1 MEQHLTPTNTAAGS
15 HGGHSEPPNGEVGT
29 PSAPASAGPLVP
41 PPGALLA
48 APVEAPPASPSGAV
62 CRCGAGPHP
71 DDPVRCAKGH
81 VIGGNTLHLVVGHTS
96 AAFWS
101 ARQPLLLEAMTAV
114 LRDAGYPSADEA
126 PRALVLAAE
135 SIAQAALVRDAA
147 FLRLSESG
155 GPLSAAGRVRR
166 AYRVWES
173 ACDRLRGHLA
183 MVGLKR
189 EPRAAGPADPLAW
202 LHTEAAP
209 APAPEAAAEAVSAA
223 PTPSPSS
230 EHNNVG

>member
-1 MEQHLTPTNTAAGS
+1 MDQHLPPTDSAQGS
-15 HGGHSEPPNGEVGT
+15 HGGHNDPPSGEVGT
-29 PSAPASAGPLVP
+29 PPAPAAAAQP
-41 PPGALLA
+41 ALEVAPA
-48 APVEAPPASPSGAV
+48 APPTPASPGPLPALEVAAGAV

-81 VIGGNTLHLVVGHTS
+81 VVGGNTLSTVIGHTS
-96 AAFWS
+96 ASFWA
-101 ARQPLLLEAMTAV
+101 ARQPLLLEVMGSV
-114 LRDAGYPSADEA
+114 LRDAGYSSPDEA

-189 EPRAAGPADPLAW
+189 EPRAAVPPDPLAW

-209 APAPEAAAEAVSAA
+209 APASAPEASNLE
-223 PTPSPSS
+223 PSP